1 MTDPI
6 SRLDVSREDLYAIEV
21 ELGEA
26 GMATVSKSPRVM
38 RTHLSGLLTFVLVN
52 LAGCGG
58 TTDPSV
64 ATTVI
69 LSRWFEGTYR
79 TQPDPEATTLSFS
92 SFGDTQQL
100 IATAWDQNGARISG
114 APVTWASSRSSVAS
128 VSSTG
133 LVAAVAD
140 GMATITATSGSANAT
155 ASVTVFALP
164 LLQPSEFCG
173 DFSDS
178 DIATFEDTNLARALR
193 DHLEA
198 MEGGEFTGLASVDDL
213 TCSLVSGLEGQLF
226 LGGRRIVSLVGI
238 HNLTSVTILLLA
250 DNWITDIDLSGLPSL
265 TYLELSNNSI
275 NNVALSGLTSL
286 GGLDLSNNRNLTDI
300 QPLFDNTGLG
310 AGNDTVDLRSTGVSC
325 ADVAWLKAQVHF
337 VVHNDCD

>member
-1 MTDPI
+1 MRTDGRFASSERDSCSPTRLRPILCAMTDPI

-114 APVTWASSRSSVAS
+114 APVTW
-128 VSSTG
+128 
-133 LVAAVAD
+133 D
-140 GMATITATSGSANAT
+140 GTC
-155 ASVTVFALP
+155 
-164 LLQPSEFCG
+164 QRQW
-173 DFSDS
+173 
-178 DIATFEDTNLARALR
+178 DTLR
-193 DHLEA
+193 D
-198 MEGGEFTGLASVDDL
+198 
-213 TCSLVSGLEGQLF
+213 
-226 LGGRRIVSLVGI
+226 
-238 HNLTSVTILLLA
+238 
-250 DNWITDIDLSGLPSL
+250 
-265 TYLELSNNSI
+265 
-275 NNVALSGLTSL
+275 
-286 GGLDLSNNRNLTDI
+286 
-300 QPLFDNTGLG
+300 
-310 AGNDTVDLRSTGVSC
+310 
-325 ADVAWLKAQVHF
+325 
-337 VVHNDCD
+337 